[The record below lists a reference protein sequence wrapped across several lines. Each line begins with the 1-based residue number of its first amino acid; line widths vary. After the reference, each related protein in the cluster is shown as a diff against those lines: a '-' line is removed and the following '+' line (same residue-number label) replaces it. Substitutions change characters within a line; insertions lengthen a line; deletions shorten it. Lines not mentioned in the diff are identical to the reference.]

1 LQAVSPATV
10 PLYRWPAAAAA
21 ARAGGAAAAVGVEL
35 AAAAV
40 ELAAAAAFGGGRGKV
55 GCDGSCGGG
64 DIVDGFLV
72 GRVDVVELEP
82 TAAVALRMHKVE
94 NFIRDRGNNL
104 VWPLGGTCISH

>member
-1 LQAVSPATV
+1 MSPATV

-82 TAAVALRMHKVE
+82 TAAVALRMHEVE

-104 VWPLGGTCISH
+104 VWPLGGKCISH